1 MIRTSNSFSVLRAT
15 AAIAGLAVLLWSLGL
30 SSFHFVN
37 AANVTTISDTLS
49 DSAPA
54 VVSNHTI
61 TFTTPTGVAAGEDI
75 VITFPAG
82 FTGIGSLVA
91 ADLDLL
97 NGATDED
104 LIDGAA
110 SAANWNVT
118 AAGQVITITS
128 GTDTIPGATTVTIE
142 IGTNATFPGAG
153 TNQITNPATGSYQ
166 VEITVGSGNDTG
178 AMNLAIVDN
187 VTVNASVDTLFT
199 FTVTGVASAQ
209 TVNGTTTGGATT
221 ATNIPFGALDANT
234 ASTAAQDLSVT
245 TNAANGF
252 VVTVTANG
260 QLNSTTG
267 ADIDGFRN
275 GNFDTTS
282 VQWESPASTLGSEET
297 YGHWGITSDDATLTA
312 GAATD
317 LYDVGGDGQNYVS
330 ASTTAVEV
338 FRHDA
343 VADGTVQGEGFARV
357 GYTVEIGS
365 LQEGAEDY
373 TAILTY
379 IATPVF

>member
-234 ASTAAQDLSVT
+234 ASTAAQDLSAT

-317 LYDVGGDGQNYVS
+317 L
-330 ASTTAVEV
+330 
-338 FRHDA
+338 
-343 VADGTVQGEGFARV
+343 
-357 GYTVEIGS
+357 
-365 LQEGAEDY
+365 
-373 TAILTY
+373 
-379 IATPVF
+379 